1 MGMTITGKII
11 AAHSNRK
18 NVSPGEFL
26 MAKVDMVLA
35 NDITAPLAVK
45 EFYATKRKKIFNRNK
60 IVFVLDHHVPNKD
73 INSAENC
80 RLIREFARKFKIANP
95 FEGSNGGIEHALL
108 PEKGL
113 VNSGD
118 LIIGADS
125 HTCTYGALGAFATG
139 VGSTDIAGILLTGE
153 IWLKVPE
160 TMQVIFNGKKR
171 RWVYG
176 KDLILKIIGDIGV
189 DGAHYKTIDFSGE
202 TIENLSMPE
211 RFTICNMVIE
221 AGAKNGI
228 IAADEITRTYLKKVC
243 RRTPIYYKDDPD
255 AHFCRVLEYDVSKIE
270 PLVALPHSPQN
281 IKSVY
286 ELNRIHIDQ
295 VVIGSC
301 TNGWLEDLRIVAK
314 ILKGKKVNKNVR
326 LLIFPATYQIY
337 KKALSEGLI
346 QIFIDAGA
354 VVCPP
359 TCGPCLGGHL
369 GILAKGERAVST
381 TNRNFIGRMGHP
393 ESEVYLSNPAIAASS
408 AILGWIGPPEEIGL
422 K

>member
-1 MGMTITGKII
+1 MGMTITEKII
-11 AAHSNRK
+11 AAHSRRK
-18 NVSPGEFL
+18 KVSPGEFV
-26 MAKVDMVLA
+26 MAKVDLVLA
-35 NDITAPLAVK
+35 NDITAPLTIK
-45 EFYATKRKKIFNRNK
+45 EFYAAKAKKIFNRNK
-60 IVFVLDHHVPNKD
+60 IVFVLDHYVPNKD

-80 RLIREFARKFKIANP
+80 RLIREFAQKYRITNL
-95 FEGSNGGIEHALL
+95 FEGCNGGVEHALL

-113 VNSGD
+113 IKPGT

-139 VGSTDIAGILLTGE
+139 VGSTDVAGVMLTGE

-160 TMQVIFNGKKR
+160 TMRIIFYGKKR

-221 AGAKNGI
+221 SGAKNGI

-243 RRTPIYYKDDPD
+243 RRTPIYYKNDPD

-408 AILGWIGPPEEIGL
+408 AVLGWIGPPEEIGL